1 MAKMNLAQY
10 RSVIAVNLRTFQK
23 SISRPYNADVFK
35 TRILRV
41 YFKDDNPQ

>member
-23 SISRPYNADVFK
+23 SISRPYNADVFN
-35 TRILRV
+35 TVVVRV
-41 YFKDDNPQ
+41 YLKDDNPQ